1 MEHYIKATWSDNGDG
16 TVNLRTESTGEF
28 GGVILALA
36 CITAQLMEQA
46 ERQHIDPTIV
56 LTELG
61 RAIANAYGRKDT
73 EVKKSVTVDLSGWP
87 TDKEGKDE

>member
-1 MEHYIKATWSDNGDG
+1 MEHHIKAVWSDNGDG
-16 TVNLRTESTGEF
+16 TVNLRTEIVGES
-28 GGVILALA
+28 GDVIRALGS
-36 CITAQLMEQA
+36 ITAQLMEQA
-46 ERQHIDPTIV
+46 EQQHIVPTIV

-61 RAIANAYGRKDT
+61 RAVGNAYCRKDT